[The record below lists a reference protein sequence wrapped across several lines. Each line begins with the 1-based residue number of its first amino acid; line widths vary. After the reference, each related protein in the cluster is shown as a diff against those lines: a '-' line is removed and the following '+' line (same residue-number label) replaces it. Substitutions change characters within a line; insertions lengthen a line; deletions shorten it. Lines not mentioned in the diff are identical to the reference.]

1 MLLLYLLYVNRYVV
15 ILVQIIWLAVNWQFQ
30 WNSMA
35 TNSSKASHNI
45 TNLEHRRSLPPSSC
59 IPWLVVFTIEC
70 LAIVVLNIMAIIVFV
85 KQRQLQRRSTY
96 LIIHLAI
103 VDLLVGAVSG
113 PMQIHTFMVW
123 CTGASWNITY
133 FTISFAIRPFFF
145 FASLVNLTF
154 ISLERAHATYRPFK
168 HRLIKKWVYGLVIAF
183 IYLLTICKG
192 TIEGVGV
199 WRFNNIWVEFSYLSL
214 LVVICLCYQN
224 PFQSSTSTQWRSW
237 SERKKNYQYVVSC
250 HLCIFTNFSTD
261 TCLRWYAFT
270 TYHSHSKIFPLF
282 SHFRHYT
289 NIILGQ
295 LANKSYTL
303 CSPNAR
309 TQGRHIQYG
318 FLQDATKTLKS
329 SRISTSLVQAEA
341 SFFAVI
347 LIHKCK

>member
-1 MLLLYLLYVNRYVV
+1 
-15 ILVQIIWLAVNWQFQ
+15 
-30 WNSMA
+30 MA

-113 PMQIHTFMVW
+113 PMQIHTRMVW
-123 CTGASWNITY
+123 CTGASWDITY
-133 FTISFAIRPFFF
+133 FTISLAIRPFFF

-199 WRFNNIWVEFSYLSL
+199 WRFNNSWVVFSYFSL
-214 LVVICLCYQN
+214 LVVICLCYISIYIKVHFSRRPQHN
-224 PFQSSTSTQWRSW
+224 GAAGLRERKITSTLFLVTCASLLTFLPVLVYEGMLSLRIIAIP
-237 SERKKNYQYVVSC
+237 KNSS
-250 HLCIFTNFSTD
+250 NFHISGTIL
-261 TCLRWYAFT
+261 T
-270 TYHSHSKIFPLF
+270 LF
-282 SHFRHYT
+282 
-289 NIILGQ
+289 
-295 LANKSYTL
+295 LANSLINPILYAVRMPEFRAGISNMVL
-303 CSPNAR
+303 CRPPQNR
-309 TQGRHIQYG
+309 LNPVEYPLRN
-318 FLQDATKTLKS
+318 L
-329 SRISTSLVQAEA
+329 
-341 SFFAVI
+341 
-347 LIHKCK
+347 